1 MFLCCQFLRS
11 QKQLEARR
19 EIVAGN
25 RQKGFQILTYLFQP
39 VPLLIFNVINKV
51 CLTVHFDS

>member
-1 MFLCCQFLRS
+1 MSFTRCVHVGNEMFLCCQFLRS
-11 QKQLEARR
+11 QKQLEERR

-39 VPLLIFNVINKV
+39 V
-51 CLTVHFDS
+51 T

>member
-19 EIVAGN
+19 EKQTKG
-25 RQKGFQILTYLFQP
+25 RKQTKGFSDFDIP
-39 VPLLIFNVINKV
+39 VPLLIFIANKQG
-51 CLTVHFDS
+51 LPDSTF